1 MSFKSR
7 LMLSFPSTP
16 TCSRLSLSAR
26 LSDHACLTPPYNAV
40 RLGTASLLSVPV
52 RLRHLQYFCH
62 SLYYHP
68 TSTTTY
74 VTGSRYKCPPLNFPS
89 PQLPIWPPTRISRH
103 QHLPHPL
110 FISIYLSLSL
120 HSATY
125 PALQSTLSS
134 PHTSPS
140 TVTNSRVFHAGGFC
154 FLKRPGSGGWKVISS
169 CDLWRDLEEFETWT
183 TADRNFDH
191 Q

>member
-1 MSFKSR
+1 
-7 LMLSFPSTP
+7 MLSFPSTP

-134 PHTSPS
+134 PPHFPVHRHKFACFSCGRVLLFKKTGFGWVEGHFVLRP
-140 TVTNSRVFHAGGFC
+140 VEGLRGIRNLDDSR
-154 FLKRPGSGGWKVISS
+154 S
-169 CDLWRDLEEFETWT
+169 
-183 TADRNFDH
+183 
-191 Q
+191 